1 MPSIYALKPRFQR
14 LLRPLV
20 GALARAGAT
29 ANQVT
34 VAAVAL
40 SAAGGAAIALAPAA
54 RWPLLA
60 LPAVLLTRMG
70 MNAVDGML
78 AREHGQA
85 SRLGAVLNEL
95 GDVVADSLLYLPLAL
110 VPGIDP
116 RWLVAAVVAALW
128 AEVAGVVAVEI
139 GAARRYDGPMGKSD
153 RAAAFGLLA
162 LLLGLGVP
170 AGRWV
175 DLALAAVVVLA
186 LATVANRVRRALAE
200 GAAAAAAAAA
210 EAASPADPRRAAR

>member
-1 MPSIYALKPRFQR
+1 MPSVYDLKPRFQR
-14 LLRPLV
+14 LLRPLG
-20 GALARAGAT
+20 GALARAGVT

-40 SAAGGAAIALAPAA
+40 SAAGGAVIALAPGE

-60 LPAVLLTRMG
+60 LPAVLFVRMAL
-70 MNAVDGML
+70 NAVDGML

-128 AEVAGVVAVEI
+128 AEMAGIVAVEI

-153 RAAAFGLLA
+153 RAAVFGLLA
-162 LLLGLGVP
+162 LVLGLGVP

-175 DLALAAVVVLA
+175 DVVLAAVVILA
-186 LATVANRVRRALAE
+186 LLTVANRVRRALAE
-200 GAAAAAAAAA
+200 AAA
-210 EAASPADPRRAAR
+210 R